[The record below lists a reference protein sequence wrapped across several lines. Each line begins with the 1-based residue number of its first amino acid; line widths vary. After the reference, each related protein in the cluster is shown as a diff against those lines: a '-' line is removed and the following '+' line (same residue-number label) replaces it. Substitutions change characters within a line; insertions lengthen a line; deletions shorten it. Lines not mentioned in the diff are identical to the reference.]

1 MKVQSVVIYSHDGQ
15 KRVLQ
20 FNVDGLNIITGR
32 SSTGKSALSEIIE
45 YCMGRSTF
53 NVPEGVIRDKV
64 SWFGVIYQF
73 EHDQVLVAK
82 PTPAAG
88 YASCSVAMLRRGN
101 NLTLPKFE
109 ELAVNS
115 DDDAVVTTLSSLLG
129 IPENRTN
136 VALEHSRPSYSAN
149 IKHSFYYL
157 FQKQGIVAN
166 KDQLLYRQNEPNQ
179 PQAIRDTLP
188 ILLGV
193 SSDDR
198 YELESRLRTARR
210 DLKLNA
216 KLLDEA
222 RDFIDTSYNKAI
234 SLLSE
239 AKTVG
244 IVRPLGSAEKSD
256 DIFEIL
262 RGY

>member
-1 MKVQSVVIYSHDGQ
+1 
-15 KRVLQ
+15 
-20 FNVDGLNIITGR
+20 
-32 SSTGKSALSEIIE
+32 
-45 YCMGRSTF
+45 
-53 NVPEGVIRDKV
+53 
-64 SWFGVIYQF
+64 
-73 EHDQVLVAK
+73 
-82 PTPAAG
+82 
-88 YASCSVAMLRRGN
+88 MLRRGN
-101 NLTLPKFE
+101 KLTLPEYE

-115 DDDAVVTTLSSLLG
+115 DDDAVVTILSNLLG

-136 VALEHSRPSYSAN
+136 VALEHSRLSYSAN
-149 IKHSFYYL
+149 IKHCFYYL

-166 KDQLLYRQNEPNQ
+166 KDQLLYRQSEPNQ

-222 RDFIDTSYNKAI
+222 RDFIDTSFNKAV

-244 IVRPLGSAEKSD
+244 IVPPLLLIGAIEPFRNRRNAATS
-256 DIFEIL
+256 
-262 RGY
+262 